1 VGAEGNGPLSSRH
14 EAVALEVRD
23 LRKAFGGVQAV
34 AGCSFTVPRGQ
45 ICGLIGP
52 NGSGKTTTFNLLTG
66 VVEPDSG
73 AVIYGGEDIAGL
85 KPFQIFARGITRT
98 FQITRVF
105 REMTVLENMLSVTGL
120 AMPGRRARERAEEL
134 LALVNLTHLRAEYGG
149 RLSYGQQKLLEFAR
163 ALMTDPDL
171 ILLDEPAAGVNRT
184 LLQHLLEHIH
194 RLHEAG
200 KTIVI
205 VEHDMHVIMNHCQ
218 RIFVLD
224 YGVKIA
230 EGPPDAIQG
239 DERVIDAYFGRRR
252 TADARGPR

>member
-1 VGAEGNGPLSSRH
+1 MAPAADGIVL
-14 EAVALEVRD
+14 EARD

-34 AGCSFTVPRGQ
+34 DGCSLAVPRGK

-66 VVEPDSG
+66 LTQPDAG
-73 AVIYGGEDIAGL
+73 QVLHDGIDIAGM
-85 KPFQIFARGITRT
+85 KPYRIFHRGITRT

-120 AMPGRRARERAEEL
+120 AVPEAVARERAEEL
-134 LALVNLTHLRAEYGG
+134 LTLVNLTHLRGEYGG

-163 ALMTDPDL
+163 ALVTDPDV

-184 LLQHLLEHIH
+184 LLQQLIEQIH
-194 RLHEAG
+194 RLQEAG
-200 KTIVI
+200 KTILI
-205 VEHDMHVIMNHCQ
+205 VEHDMNVIMNHCE
-218 RIFVLD
+218 RIFVMD

-230 EGPPDAIQG
+230 EGTPAQIQG

-252 TADARGPR
+252 SGVAHVG